1 MKSNKVFILAALGC
15 AVVAAA
21 ALAQQKVA
29 GEKWRMK
36 MSMQA
41 EGFTMPARTTEMCLP
56 VGNTQEAM
64 LKQGQD
70 NGNCSVSNYKQS
82 GNKFSA
88 DMKCTGKDA
97 MEGHVEM
104 EQLGPNSTRGSM
116 TAKTAD
122 GSMKMDYEY
131 TKVGQACEATDYS
144 NYKPPVA
151 AAQPQ
156 IDFCQRAIEQVGSE
170 NLYGQ
175 AIAMV
180 TKYPTPDGSGVQDCT
195 THTGFQKFCSA
206 VQTPAGYASLDY
218 EQWNQGRLNIKL
230 DSDDPSVRMRSRP
243 LTESLK
249 ACKLDSSDAGIVKL
263 QKQVAA
269 AARKD
274 GQWGFVLY
282 YDAADRYSE
291 LQGLAKKEC
300 SGRSFTNAAD
310 KQYLGLCSR
319 YGAMLARDDRSGVL
333 EAAGCSQEREDK
345 ARGICVGATS
355 GSSGAMAAVGGAGGS
370 GGASGSASAPANPE
384 EEAKASA
391 KDKAKEAVDK
401 GKKALRGIF
410 GGG

>member
-1 MKSNKVFILAALGC
+1 MKTNKVVILATLACALVG
-15 AVVAAA
+15 AA

-41 EGFTMPARTTEMCLP
+41 EGFSMPARTTEMCLP
-56 VGNTQEAM
+56 VGNTQQAM
-64 LKQGQD
+64 LNQGQE
-70 NGNCSVSNYKQS
+70 NSNCSVSNYKQS

-104 EQLGPNSTRGSM
+104 EQLGPSSTRGSM
-116 TAKTAD
+116 TAKTSD
-122 GSMKMDYEY
+122 GAMKMDYEY
-131 TKVGQACEATDYS
+131 TKVGGACEAVDMA
-144 NYKPPVA
+144 NYKPPVV

-156 IDFCQRAIEQVGSE
+156 IDFCQRAADQVGSD

-175 AIAMV
+175 AVAMV
-180 TKYPTPDGSGVQDCT
+180 TQYPKPDGSGVQDCT
-195 THTGFQKFCSA
+195 SHAGFQKFCSA

-218 EQWNQGRLNIKL
+218 EQWNQSRFSTNV
-230 DSDDPSVRMRSRP
+230 SVDDPSVRMRNKP

-249 ACKLDSSDAGIVKL
+249 ACKLESSDAAIIKL

-282 YDAADRYSE
+282 YDAADQYSE
-291 LQGLAKKEC
+291 LQALAKKEC

-345 ARGICVGATS
+345 VRGICIGATS
-355 GSSGAMAAVGGAGGS
+355 GSSGAMAAISGAGGSS
-370 GGASGSASAPANPE
+370 GGASGSATAPANPE

-391 KDKAKEAVDK
+391 KDKAKDAVDK
-401 GKKALRGIF
+401 GKKALRGLF
-410 GGG
+410 GG